1 MCGIAGLFQ
10 PNGRMLHREHLR
22 EFAEEMAN
30 VIAHRGPDGS
40 GVWVDERARC
50 ALSHR
55 RLSIIDTSDAAS
67 QPFRS
72 GDARWQLSFNGE
84 IYNYRDIR
92 ARLERQGCRFRSR
105 SDTEVL
111 IEALAFWGPEV
122 IRDLD
127 GMFAFAAFDTQ
138 TGKLILARDPFGEKP
153 LYYSWLD
160 RSVLA
165 FASELRSLETLD
177 QFDRMINVDALAE
190 YLSFQYV
197 GAPRSIYQNAA
208 KLMPGTYMIVDPEGN
223 AESVQYFR
231 FQPGVGEPDRRS
243 LPAIADE
250 LEDILT
256 RSIKGRLIADV
267 PLGAFLSGGVNSS
280 TVCALIATR
289 LGVPLKTYSIGFAGS
304 PPESEHEV
312 ARAFARHI
320 GAEHHEEIISPDV
333 GGFLENYGKLLDEPN
348 ADTSC
353 LPTYYL
359 SRFARRHVTVA
370 ISGDGGDELFGGYG
384 RYAWMLRE
392 RSKRKGQPFLPNGYW
407 TPGAHYYGP
416 AILISADDEVEGLL
430 GFIPEGFARH
440 LARRRAEIDEGS
452 GALLAA
458 MRAGDAAHYM
468 PGAVLAKVDRMS
480 MQHSLEVRTPFLNVE
495 LARFAERLPEFVL
508 ADGEYSKRALREVA
522 YRYLPRD
529 LIDMPKRGFG
539 LPMNAWMRD
548 SLLPMAESLLGGASV
563 LRDELGAKG
572 VEAFLQRHRDPARFN
587 PYQLWGVV
595 SLELWLRDRPVV
607 FPDIAKDVR
616 RATRGIA
623 LPQPEIWSVH
633 AGGNSCIAVPGTI
646 LRPDAEVAPRLPPGA
661 SRTLRRDRRRRGAAR
676 PEPVLL
682 TARGDGP
689 REVPSAP
696 QDSAAALVLPTLK
709 IARRFAPSAYHG
721 LAAKGFEK
729 LFLPCQFDP
738 GVYQEVVLIAPKPK
752 RKSEARLFFDS
763 LRDDVRHVLRRA
775 RDKIL
780 RRKKTKKKRRKH
792 SAEQE
797 VSPLQSIPSVAPE
810 GSIPP
815 MELEPWFSSFADR
828 YLMPTRQVASL
839 RAGDKIVVFTHG
851 LVSGGAERQWV
862 YLAKGLAELGYNVTF
877 VTSGKLEGQNRHYLA
892 LLESTGIEVISA
904 AGQPLDIELYEFL
917 RRFPCVFMDLQ
928 NTAEVAAVFRAL
940 NPKVVFTQLDSTNIG
955 GAIAAFVSDIPGVV
969 MSFRNYNPTHFPQW
983 APLWPWME
991 LAYRTLVGSRRIR
1004 LTGNFRAANEDY
1016 AHWLDVPPSE
1026 VATIPNAIDLT
1037 LFPLAT
1043 DEQALALRR
1052 DLKISEGA
1060 PIVLGVFRLDM
1071 EKSPDDFIR
1080 VCARIAECDAE
1091 VRFLIAGLGP
1101 LESQLRSQAGDAGL
1115 AERILFLGARTDINV
1130 LMRAASL
1137 LLHTA
1142 KKEGMPNVI
1151 LEAMLSGTPIVAT
1164 CVGAIP
1170 DLLVDAESARI
1181 RPAGDVAGLAG
1192 CCIELLKDK
1201 GTAKRLAANGA
1212 KAAACQSTPAAMAA
1226 RYAAVAASLFDHKLP
1241 ATAQQERGI
1250 ACDPMKLQS
1259 VDSDLID
1266 R

>member
-1 MCGIAGLFQ
+1 MCGIAGFFQ
-10 PNGRMLHREHLR
+10 RNGPKLHKEHLR
-22 EFAEEMAN
+22 EFAEKMAN
-30 VIAHRGPDGS
+30 AIAHRGPDGS

-67 QPFRS
+67 QPFHS
-72 GDARWQLSFNGE
+72 GDGRWHLSFNGE

-92 ARLERQGCRFRSR
+92 GRLERKGCRFRSR

-122 IRDLD
+122 IRELD

-160 RSVLA
+160 GSVLA
-165 FASELRSLETLD
+165 FASELRSLETLER
-177 QFDRMINVDALAE
+177 FDRMIDVDAVAE

-197 GAPRSIYQNAA
+197 GAPRSIYSNAA
-208 KLMPGTYMIVDPEGN
+208 KLMPGTYMIVDPDGN
-223 AESVQYFR
+223 AESTQYFR

-250 LEDILT
+250 LEDILV
-256 RSIKGRLIADV
+256 RSIERRLIADV
-267 PLGAFLSGGVNSS
+267 PLGAFLSGGVDSS
-280 TVCALIATR
+280 TVCALIAKR
-289 LGVPLKTYSIGFAGS
+289 LGVPLKTYSMGFEGVTA
-304 PPESEHEV
+304 ESEHEV
-312 ARAFARHI
+312 ARTFARHI
-320 GAEHHEEIISPDV
+320 GAEHHEQIISPDV
-333 GGFLENYGKLLDEPN
+333 SGFLENYGRLLDEPN

-384 RYAWMLRE
+384 RYAWLLKE
-392 RSKRKGQPFLPNGYW
+392 RAKWKARPFLPSGYW

-416 AILISADDEVEGLL
+416 AILISGDDEVEGLL
-430 GFIPEGFARH
+430 GFFPEGFAHH
-440 LARRRAEIDEGS
+440 LARLRAEIDEGS

-495 LARFAERLPEFVL
+495 LARFAERLPESVL
-508 ADGEYSKRALREVA
+508 ADGEFSKRALREVA

-548 SLLPMAESLLGGASV
+548 SLLPLAEKLFGGASV
-563 LRDELGAKG
+563 LRDKLGAEG
-572 VEAFLQRHRDPARFN
+572 VEAFLHRHRDPARFN

-616 RATRGIA
+616 RATRGIT
-623 LPQPEIWSVH
+623 LPQPEIWSVP
-633 AGGNSCIAVPGTI
+633 AGGRTCIAVPGTI
-646 LRPDAEVAPRLPPGA
+646 LGPAADVATRVPPDV
-661 SRTLRRDRRRRGAAR
+661 SRMLARDQRRQGLAR
-676 PEPVLL
+676 AEPVLL
-682 TARGDGP
+682 TARGEGP
-689 REVPSAP
+689 HEPPSAS
-696 QDSAAALVLPTLK
+696 QSGGTALVLPTLK
-709 IARRFAPSAYHG
+709 IARRFNPSEYRG

-729 LFLPCQFDP
+729 LILPCEFEAR
-738 GVYQEVVLIAPKPK
+738 VYQEIALIAPKPK
-752 RKSEARLFFDS
+752 SKSNGRLFFESVFEDA
-763 LRDDVRHVLRRA
+763 RHILRRT

-780 RRKKTKKKRRKH
+780 RRKKKPKKRVRH
-792 SAEQE
+792 TEEQTI
-797 VSPLQSIPSVAPE
+797 SPLQSVPPIAPE
-810 GSIPP
+810 EPISPI
-815 MELEPWFSSFADR
+815 ELKLWFSRFADC
-828 YLMPTRQVASL
+828 YLMPAHRAGSL

-862 YLAKGLAELGYNVTF
+862 YLAKGLAELGYTVTF
-877 VTSGKLEGQNRHYLA
+877 VTSGRLEGQNRHYLA
-892 LLESTGIEVISA
+892 LLKSTGVEIISA
-904 AGQPLDIELYEFL
+904 AGQPFDIESYEFL
-917 RRFPCVFMDLQ
+917 RRFPCHFLDVR
-928 NTAEVAAVFRAL
+928 NIAEVAALFRAL
-940 NPKVVFTQLDSTNIG
+940 NPKVVFTQLDTTNIG
-955 GAIAAFVSDIPGVV
+955 AAVAAFVADIPGVV
-969 MSFRNYNPTHFPQW
+969 MSFRNYNPTNFPQW
-983 APLWPWME
+983 APHWPWME
-991 LAYRTLVGSRRIR
+991 FGYRTLVGSRRIG
-1004 LTGNFRAANEDY
+1004 LTGNFRAANDDY
-1016 AHWLDVPPSE
+1016 ARWLDVPPAAI
-1026 VATIPNAIDLT
+1026 ATIPNALDAT

-1052 DLKISEGA
+1052 DLKISERA

-1071 EKSPDDFIR
+1071 EKSPDDFVR
-1080 VCARIAECDAE
+1080 VCARVAQCDAE
-1091 VRFLIAGLGP
+1091 VRFLLAGVGP
-1101 LESQLRSQAGDAGL
+1101 LENQLRSQVDEVGL
-1115 AERILFLGARTDINV
+1115 AERILFLGPRTDINV

-1164 CVGAIP
+1164 RVGAIP
-1170 DLLVDAESARI
+1170 DLLVDAGSARI
-1181 RPAGDVAGLAG
+1181 RPAGDVAGLAL
-1192 CCIELLKDK
+1192 CCIELLKER
-1201 GTAKRLAANGA
+1201 GTAKRLAANA
-1212 KAAACQSTPAAMAA
+1212 ANAAARQSTPAVMAA
-1226 RYAAVAASLFDHKLP
+1226 RYAAVAASLFNHELP
-1241 ATAQQERGI
+1241 AIAQQEQY
-1250 ACDPMKLQS
+1250 LLS
-1259 VDSDLID
+1259 VQ
-1266 R
+1266 